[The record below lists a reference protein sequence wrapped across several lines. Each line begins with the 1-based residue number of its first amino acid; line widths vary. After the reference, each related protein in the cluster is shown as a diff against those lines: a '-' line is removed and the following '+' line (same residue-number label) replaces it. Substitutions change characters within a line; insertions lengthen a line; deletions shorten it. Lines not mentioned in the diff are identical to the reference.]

1 MEENKRRLDI
11 YLMTSIIIVVKCRDF
26 IYVAASERLEHWWS
40 QTDTYNPNHPPLAT
54 GGNSI
59 RAIISIRSQG

>member
-1 MEENKRRLDI
+1 
-11 YLMTSIIIVVKCRDF
+11 MTSIIIVVKCRDF